1 MDWFNDILETGGEIL
16 GGAVDTVD
24 GFTDEWLGIKLGNE
38 LERADSSNPDEQRKH
53 QNDYQE
59 RDGDVVAQPKP
70 LFNNTV
76 LMGVGALIV
85 LAIVFFA
92 LKKGG

>member
-16 GGAVDTVD
+16 GGAVDTVG
-24 GFTDEWLGIKLGNE
+24 GFSDEWLGIKLDGE

-59 RDGDVVAQPKP
+59 RNGDVVQLQPM
-70 LFNNTV
+70 FNNTV
-76 LMGVGALIV
+76 VMGVGAVIV
-85 LAIVFFA
+85 LAILFFA

>member
-16 GGAVDTVD
+16 GGAVDTVGD
-24 GFTDEWLGIKLGNE
+24 FSDEWLGVKLGNE
-38 LERADSSNPDEQRKH
+38 LDRADSSNPDTQRKH

-59 RDGDVVAQPKP
+59 RDGDVIPRPHPMQNYVW
-70 LFNNTV
+70 
-76 LMGVGALIV
+76 MGVGMLIV
-85 LAIVFFA
+85 GGAVYLA